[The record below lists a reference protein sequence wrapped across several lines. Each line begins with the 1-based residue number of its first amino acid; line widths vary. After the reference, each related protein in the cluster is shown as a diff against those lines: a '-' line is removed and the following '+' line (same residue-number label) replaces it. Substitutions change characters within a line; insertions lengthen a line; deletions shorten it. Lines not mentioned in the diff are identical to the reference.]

1 MICLLDTDTATL
13 MMRGLSIKLPRSDK
27 HLLRHEIGKRI
38 LNACRLHAADGDVI
52 GLSAITVAELEFGV
66 CSADEPSAERARMKH
81 ILAPFV
87 KFDFGSE
94 GPAHHYGEVR
104 SSLEAKGQGIGPNE
118 LLIAA
123 HALAL
128 SAVLVTNNIKEFKR
142 VRGLRCENWAL

>member
-1 MICLLDTDTATL
+1 MICLLDTDTTIL

-27 HLLRHEIGKRI
+27 QRLRHETGKRV

-52 GLSAITVAELEFGV
+52 GLSAITIAELEFGA
-66 CSADEPSAERARMKH
+66 CNADEPGAERARMKQ

-87 KFDFGSE
+87 KFDFAAD
-94 GPAHHYGEVR
+94 GPAQRYGEVR
-104 SSLEAKGQGIGPNE
+104 ATLEAKGLGIGPND

-128 SAVLVTNNIKEFKR
+128 SAVLVTNNTKEFKR
-142 VRGLRCENWAL
+142 VRGLRCENWTF